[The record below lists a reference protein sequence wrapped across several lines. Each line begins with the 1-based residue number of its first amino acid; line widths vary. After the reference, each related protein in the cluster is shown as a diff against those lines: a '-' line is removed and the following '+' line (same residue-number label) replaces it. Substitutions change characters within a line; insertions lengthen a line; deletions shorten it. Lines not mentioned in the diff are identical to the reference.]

1 MNKDFLKNFE
11 KYINDMPNNKF
22 LELVNQAENLPWEYK
37 LPENYS
43 KNEIYENIIT
53 KYDKFIIKKIGKTS
67 ISLKSFDINDK
78 RDITT
83 KYSSYSANKNDYIGV
98 A

>member
-11 KYINDMPNNKF
+11 
-22 LELVNQAENLPWEYK
+22 
-37 LPENYS
+37 
-43 KNEIYENIIT
+43 
-53 KYDKFIIKKIGKTS
+53 KIGKTS

>member
-1 MNKDFLKNFE
+1 MDILYKGILKN
-11 KYINDMPNNKF
+11 
-22 LELVNQAENLPWEYK
+22 
-37 LPENYS
+37 YS
-43 KNEIYENIIT
+43 VQLADKMSSDLLDKNEIYENIIT

>member
-1 MNKDFLKNFE
+1 MPYSSSLHLKPRSIVAAYFTC
-11 KYINDMPNNKF
+11 
-22 LELVNQAENLPWEYK
+22 
-37 LPENYS
+37 S
-43 KNEIYENIIT
+43 NEIYENIIT

>member
-11 KYINDMPNNKF
+11 KYVNDMPNNKF

-43 KNEIYENIIT
+43 NIALTLLI
-53 KYDKFIIKKIGKTS
+53 KMIILELHKCQKI
-67 ISLKSFDINDK
+67 LM
-78 RDITT
+78 
-83 KYSSYSANKNDYIGV
+83 V
-98 A
+98 H